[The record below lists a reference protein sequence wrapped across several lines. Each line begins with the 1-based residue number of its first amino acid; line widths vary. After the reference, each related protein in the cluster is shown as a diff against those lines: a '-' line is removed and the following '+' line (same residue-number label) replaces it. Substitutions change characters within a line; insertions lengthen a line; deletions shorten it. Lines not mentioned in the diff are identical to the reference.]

1 MNNEIIKLS
10 KISKIYNETSKNIEV
25 LKNINLSINKGDII
39 SLTGPSGS
47 GKSTLLHIIALLD
60 QPTSGEVFFKKR
72 SFSKSS
78 DKEKDLVRRSGI
90 SIIYQQNNLLN
101 DFTTVENVAIPLVN
115 NGNKWNNSIKDAE
128 KILSMVGLSRRL
140 NHFPTELSG
149 GEQQRVAVA
158 RALVFDPAVVLMDEP
173 LGALDKNLR
182 ESMQYEIK
190 HIHESI
196 GVTVVYV
203 THDQSE
209 ALTMSNRI
217 AVFNDGKVQQLSDP
231 AELYEK
237 PVNSFVAE
245 FIGENNTF
253 NGEVTDIAKD
263 KCKVKLANSEIL
275 ANPISVKSKGEKTTV
290 SLRPERALINPTDKM
305 DNMFK
310 GKIEEVIYHGDH
322 TRVRLNLL
330 GSSEFIL
337 KVPNSTSNLELKV
350 SQDINIGWDS
360 NDARALDPK

>member
-158 RALVFDPAVVLMDEP
+158 RALITNPDLILADEP
-173 LGALDKNLR
+173 TGSLDRKTANDIFALFLK
-182 ESMQYEIK
+182 I
-190 HIHESI
+190 
-196 GVTVVYV
+196 
-203 THDQSE
+203 
-209 ALTMSNRI
+209 
-217 AVFNDGKVQQLSDP
+217 
-231 AELYEK
+231 
-237 PVNSFVAE
+237 
-245 FIGENNTF
+245 
-253 NGEVTDIAKD
+253 
-263 KCKVKLANSEIL
+263 
-275 ANPISVKSKGEKTTV
+275 KSKKRAILYATHNRELSNKADYKLKILDGNVIKTN
-290 SLRPERALINPTDKM
+290 ERTYSKKL
-305 DNMFK
+305 
-310 GKIEEVIYHGDH
+310 
-322 TRVRLNLL
+322 
-330 GSSEFIL
+330 
-337 KVPNSTSNLELKV
+337 
-350 SQDINIGWDS
+350 
-360 NDARALDPK
+360 